1 MLAVQKYL
9 HSGKTF
15 ADLRAELGIRSLH
28 HETLPLVILNYD
40 QIDSPKAHPVV
51 RECRAL
57 VLHAQSY
64 ELVARGFPRFFN
76 WGELAEEMK
85 RFDFSDFTAHTKEDG
100 SLVLLYRFAGA
111 WQVSTRGSFARDTFR
126 DSTLT
131 WRDGIVQ
138 ALRLGALAELQGRL
152 DEALCYVC
160 EFCSPY
166 NTVVRRYPEPVLY
179 LLSAYRGA
187 EELAP
192 EEVDALAGD
201 LFRRPARYVF
211 HGIEEVREFLKRQSA
226 ADPTFEGVVLR
237 DRHGQR
243 WKIKS
248 PTYLGL
254 HQMTLGDACGPRQL
268 MPFILAGE
276 EGELLTYYPQFAD
289 AYCECRAQVD
299 AALARLEEV
308 WQASRGIAGQKEF
321 AQAIAG
327 KTPFTGLLFALR
339 KAHGSEATR
348 EQLRQM
354 WRGSGE
360 MILRVLFRL

>member
-15 ADLRAELGIRSLH
+15 ADLRAELGIRAVH
-28 HETLPLVILNYD
+28 HDALPLVILNYD
-40 QIDSPKAHPVV
+40 QIDSPKADPVV

-57 VLHAQSY
+57 VLHAHSY

-85 RFDFSDFTAHTKEDG
+85 RFDLADFTAHTKEDG
-100 SLVLLYRFAGA
+100 SLVLLFHFAGA
-111 WQVSTRGSFARDTFR
+111 WQASTRASFARDTFR

-131 WRDGIVQ
+131 WQDGIAR
-138 ALRLGALAELQGRL
+138 ALRLGSLAELQGRL
-152 DEALCYVC
+152 DERLCYVC
-160 EFCSPY
+160 ELCSPW

-179 LLSAYRGA
+179 LLSAFRGA
-187 EELAP
+187 EELEPDA
-192 EEVDALAGD
+192 VDDLAGA
-201 LFRRPARYVF
+201 LFRRPTRYAF
-211 HGIEEVREFLKRQSA
+211 RGIEEVREFLQRQTA

-243 WKIKS
+243 WKMKS

-254 HQMTLGDACGPRQL
+254 HQLTMEGTCGPRQL
-268 MPFILAGE
+268 LPFVLAGE
-276 EGELLTYYPQFAD
+276 EGELLTYYPEVAE
-289 AYCECRAQVD
+289 AYRACQEKVA

-308 WQASRGIAGQKEF
+308 WEASRGIASQKEF

-339 KAHGSEATR
+339 KAHGVNGTR
-348 EQLRQM
+348 EQLRQA

-360 MILRVLFRL
+360 LILRVLFKL